1 MGYRSGHFLWLTRP
15 AATRH
20 EAAFSTLNIYPRDR
34 TMGNAFTKLH
44 LSIFLAGF
52 TGVFGK
58 LIQLPEGPLVW
69 YRMLMASIF
78 FFIYLFAT
86 GSLPRI
92 PVREAC
98 KICGVGALIALHWIF
113 FYGSVKYANV
123 SIAVVCFAMTGFFTA
138 ILEPLFGRAKIS
150 PRELLFSLLT
160 VAGIALI
167 FHFDTRYRVGIILG
181 VISAVFAALFT
192 IAMRRVGKRHDSTT
206 MLLFQMTGGLAFL
219 TLAAPA
225 YLALFPGTRVVPGG
239 MDLLYLFL
247 LSSLCTIGMILL
259 QIQALRTIS
268 AFTVNLSFNLEPV
281 YSILLAM
288 VFLGEASEVNFS
300 FFVGLALICA
310 SVALQT
316 LYAIR
321 QRGGMGKPA

>member
-1 MGYRSGHFLWLTRP
+1 M
-15 AATRH
+15 
-20 EAAFSTLNIYPRDR
+20 D
-34 TMGNAFTKLH
+34 NAFTKLH

-69 YRMLMASIF
+69 YRMLMASF
-78 FFIYLFAT
+78 FFFVYLFAT
-86 GSLPRI
+86 RSLPRI
-92 PVREAC
+92 PAREAC

-138 ILEPLFGRAKIS
+138 ILEPLFGRTKIS
-150 PRELLFSLLT
+150 SRELLFSLLT

-167 FHFDTRYRVGIILG
+167 FHFDTRYRTGIILG

-192 IAMRRVGKRHDSTT
+192 IAMRRVGKTHDSAT

-219 TLAAPA
+219 TLAAPV
-225 YLALFPGTRVVPGG
+225 YLALFPGIRVVPGG

-288 VFLGEASEVNFS
+288 IFLGEAAEVNVS
-300 FFVGLALICA
+300 FFAGLALICA

-321 QRGGMGKPA
+321 QRGGLGRGTP